1 MTEKPAPRRRAKAKT
16 EKVEATGDTFKL
28 SGDFRG
34 AVVNIKST
42 IVGAAEVR
50 ELESLPPEPGD
61 PPYLGLQYYD
71 ESNAE
76 RFFGREMLTAKLVA
90 HLAKSRFLAVIGD
103 SGSGK
108 SSLVRAGVIPA
119 LRKGEP
125 LADGALPPSGSPR
138 WDIRVLTPTAHPLE
152 ALAAALTRGAD
163 SLTALSELSTD
174 LKANPRALLL
184 AARSLLDKQEK
195 PRLLLVVDQFEE
207 VFSQCREESE
217 RRAFLDAL
225 LAAVDPQDEQPI
237 SVLILLRADFYA
249 RLAQYDQL
257 RELVVKQQEFIGAMN
272 RDELARAIVLPAAQG
287 NWKIQEGLVEVMLND
302 IGAEPGALP
311 LLSHALLETWKR
323 RRART
328 MTLSGY
334 TEAGG
339 VRGAIA
345 RTAEAVF
352 QQRLTDEQRPIARMI
367 FLSLAELDED
377 AQDTRRRAS
386 FSELITRSTDAAT
399 IEAVLSILTDA
410 RLVITGYAPPADT
423 KVVEVAHEALIREW
437 PTLRQWL
444 AEDREGL
451 ILHRQLSD
459 DTAGWLR
466 LEKDSGVLYRTQRL
480 KQASAWAEKN
490 PAQLSLDEAAFLEAG
505 VQQEQDEEARRKRYE
520 RDAWVRRWVF
530 PLGGMVL
537 VGVLVLLF
545 FLTGLNNRFKT
556 PATMTGAFN
565 VAVAEFGG
573 VGQDGVTG
581 PAQGEG
587 GQTVSGWVAK
597 KLIGELANDP
607 NMLVWYDSAE
617 LRRENVTIGRIEGV
631 GPAERAAAAQAM
643 AERLNADILV
653 FGDIDTRQTPA
664 QLVLE
669 FWIAPQLEYHF
680 EDIQGSYQTGEPIE
694 VFDPAKPT
702 LQALPEINRQAS
714 TLAWLAL
721 GLTRTRFGQS
731 AEALEAFQ
739 NAAGFTD
746 NSAVAHFFIGR
757 ETLFLSDSEP
767 VSTQQVEVTFQA
779 ENAFRRALELDP
791 DYARAAIGLGSV
803 YFAQAKR
810 LVAGEYNL
818 DEEAKML
825 GLAQPLAEQALKAYN
840 QVAGMPVEN
849 GFPTDLAAR
858 LGAGTSLRLLG
869 EILQRLGQDDEARA
883 RLEESVS
890 TLEGILEPLRQ
901 AGQERY
907 LAQAYQALASA
918 YEWLGNLDETQQR
931 YEESQV
937 HYTRAI
943 ENYNRC
949 IDLGQGSADQ
959 LMREDIIDK
968 LCTPFRDK
976 LQEYL
981 GVNGGG

>member
-1 MTEKPAPRRRAKAKT
+1 MTEKPAPRRRTKAKT
-16 EKVEATGDTFKL
+16 EKVDATGDIYKL

-50 ELESLPPEPGD
+50 ELESLPPEAGD

-90 HLAKSRFLAVIGD
+90 RLAQSRFLAVIGD

-125 LADGALPPSGSPR
+125 LADGALPPSGSAR

-163 SLTALSELSTD
+163 SLTALSALSTE
-174 LKANPRALLL
+174 LAANPRALLL
-184 AARSLLDKQEK
+184 AARSLLDQQEK

-225 LAAVDPQDEQPI
+225 LGAVDPQDEQPI

-257 RELVVKQQEFIGAMN
+257 REMVVKQQEFIGAMN
-272 RDELARAIVLPAAQG
+272 RDELSRAIILPAAQG

-386 FSELITRSTDAAT
+386 FSELITRSTDTAT
-399 IEAVLSILTDA
+399 IEAVLAILTDA
-410 RLVITGYAPPADT
+410 RLVITGYAPPSDT

-466 LEKDSGVLYRTQRL
+466 LENDPGVLYRTQRL
-480 KQASAWAEKN
+480 KRASAWAEKN
-490 PAQLSLDEAAFLEAG
+490 PALLSLDEVRLPRG
-505 VQQEQDEEARRKRYE
+505 RR
-520 RDAWVRRWVF
+520 
-530 PLGGMVL
+530 
-537 VGVLVLLF
+537 
-545 FLTGLNNRFKT
+545 
-556 PATMTGAFN
+556 PA
-565 VAVAEFGG
+565 
-573 VGQDGVTG
+573 
-581 PAQGEG
+581 GEG
-587 GQTVSGWVAK
+587 RG
-597 KLIGELANDP
+597 
-607 NMLVWYDSAE
+607 SAPAAIRARC
-617 LRRENVTIGRIEGV
+617 L
-631 GPAERAAAAQAM
+631 GP
-643 AERLNADILV
+643 
-653 FGDIDTRQTPA
+653 
-664 QLVLE
+664 
-669 FWIAPQLEYHF
+669 
-680 EDIQGSYQTGEPIE
+680 
-694 VFDPAKPT
+694 
-702 LQALPEINRQAS
+702 
-714 TLAWLAL
+714 AL
-721 GLTRTRFGQS
+721 GLPAGRGGAGGRAGAPVFPHRVEQPFQDPGDDERGVQRGSGRVWRHWRGWAGRSRGGQ
-731 AEALEAFQ
+731 
-739 NAAGFTD
+739 
-746 NSAVAHFFIGR
+746 
-757 ETLFLSDSEP
+757 
-767 VSTQQVEVTFQA
+767 
-779 ENAFRRALELDP
+779 RRADGERLGGEK
-791 DYARAAIGLGSV
+791 AGRRAGQRPEHA
-803 YFAQAKR
+803 R
-810 LVAGEYNL
+810 LV
-818 DEEAKML
+818 
-825 GLAQPLAEQALKAYN
+825 
-840 QVAGMPVEN
+840 
-849 GFPTDLAAR
+849 R
-858 LGAGTSLRLLG
+858 R
-869 EILQRLGQDDEARA
+869 R
-883 RLEESVS
+883 
-890 TLEGILEPLRQ
+890 
-901 AGQERY
+901 
-907 LAQAYQALASA
+907 
-918 YEWLGNLDETQQR
+918 
-931 YEESQV
+931 
-937 HYTRAI
+937 
-943 ENYNRC
+943 
-949 IDLGQGSADQ
+949 
-959 LMREDIIDK
+959 
-968 LCTPFRDK
+968 
-976 LQEYL
+976 
-981 GVNGGG
+981 